1 MLILK
6 AEIKELL
13 YWIFRLIYGLLRFFV
28 NDGTSS
34 IQEAAHHQS
43 TVVFAFCIATA
54 KKHGC
59 VAFMMMHN
67 TLS

>member
-13 YWIFRLIYGLLRFFV
+13 YWIFRLIYGHLRFFV

-34 IQEAAHHQS
+34 IQEAAHHQA
-43 TVVFAFCIATA
+43 TVVFAFCIAKA

-59 VAFMMMHN
+59 VAFMTMHN